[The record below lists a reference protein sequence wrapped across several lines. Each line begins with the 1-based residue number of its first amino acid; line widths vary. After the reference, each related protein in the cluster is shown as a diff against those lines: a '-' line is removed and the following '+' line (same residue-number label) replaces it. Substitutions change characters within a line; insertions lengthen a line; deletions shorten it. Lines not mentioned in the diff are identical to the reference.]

1 MALTKVTSGGIT
13 ADAIDGTKIADDAI
27 NSEHLTDGGI
37 DDVHIG
43 DVAATKLTGTI
54 ASGRLSASN
63 LGSGTVPT
71 ARLGSGTANSGVFL
85 RGDNTWA
92 AAGSTSASDLT
103 SGTLP
108 IARIADDAIT
118 NAKMADD
125 AIDSAQIADGAID
138 AVHLASN
145 SVDSNKIA
153 NDSITN
159 AMMRDDAVGVAELSA
174 TGTASS
180 STFLRGDNSW
190 QTAGSNILNYWT
202 ADAAYKRASTNSW
215 ADQTSVNYT
224 TVDSNSWI
232 YVTVDIEATLHFW
245 GASDDD
251 AIYAVQLV
259 RANDSSFTS
268 PSTIAASRVW
278 YEYPNDRIGDG
289 NDMSFWG
296 SGPHWAKC
304 KFTIADRHA
313 NPTTADNAV
322 YYKIQLARASAS
334 VFDLDKTV
342 YTITEY
348 TP

>member
-1 MALTKVTSGGIT
+1 MAKVKITGHASGTGILTVTAPNTSTDRTITLPDATGTLLNSDGSGASLT
-13 ADAIDGTKIADDAI
+13 ALNATQ
-27 NSEHLTDGGI
+27 LT
-37 DDVHIG
+37 
-43 DVAATKLTGTI
+43 TGTI
-54 ASGRLSASN
+54 
-63 LGSGTVPT
+63 
-71 ARLGSGTANSGVFL
+71 
-85 RGDNTWA
+85 
-92 AAGSTSASDLT
+92 
-103 SGTLP
+103 P
-108 IARIADDAIT
+108 IARIADDAVT
-118 NAKMADD
+118 NSKMADD